1 MLEHEE
7 IADVDRIGWLKVTAS
22 RRRIW
27 DLILRKCKAVEF
39 SAGNYMITFE
49 ITLQLHCVEN
59 GWQGRKSGHRKAI
72 QEDFALFQVRGGDVL
87 DHNDSMGVGGGEITD
102 LITGCGD

>member
-49 ITLQLHCVEN
+49 ISLQLHCVEMD
-59 GWQGRKSGHRKAI
+59 GREGRV
-72 QEDFALFQVRGGDVL
+72 D
-87 DHNDSMGVGGGEITD
+87 
-102 LITGCGD
+102 TGRPFRRILHCFR